1 MDNLWWTEE
10 DESEFDFPN
19 LERGGSDSAVEG
31 RKSNFFLFLWIF
43 FYVIA
48 ALNANGSSETLFFS
62 VIWAIAGT
70 VSLLLHHM
78 VNVGLVG
85 FYE

>member
-10 DESEFDFPN
+10 DEGEFDFPK
-19 LERGGSDSAVEG
+19 LERGGSDSATGG
-31 RKSNFFLFLWIF
+31 RKSNFFLFFGIF

-48 ALNANGSSETLFFS
+48 ALNANGSSETLLFS

-70 VSLLLHHM
+70 VSLLLHYM
-78 VNVGLVG
+78 VKVGLVEIG
-85 FYE
+85 E